1 MTWNGCGKS
10 GVVKSRVGDWYT
22 EYGSVYH
29 LVLSFEHDANNDVQI
44 LQCQLA
50 LNFDVG
56 SSMRVN
62 ELLKPLP
69 CAEELWEASNA
80 EIWLSR
86 FQNHTMA
93 YDPPGL
99 CSALATVVQMK
110 SVPTGVG
117 GFGRLAMVHA
127 IYQTTFDLRSFVT
140 NPLILDL
147 TGPSLNAVLTM
158 RTWQSRVF
166 TCLENL
172 TPLEPVGSHEL
183 ALLHHNTNWLLQ
195 SNFMTTIHHVK
206 LLTVAPIGDIFFFVS
221 PRSDPTD
228 LTRVRESLLDWV
240 SHDGGQD
247 ARRAVLSASIIF
259 TMTRLRP
266 SQSFHESIPFLM
278 ATLTIWIY
286 NHLMAPLINGTREPL
301 IERGILGGAPVTLRL
316 DQAVTAEGSRTWIE
330 SEAGTVRG
338 YLADVGSL
346 HDHSAGKRLLI
357 TGCQVLSS
365 MQSWGPSRGFAKQL
379 KTLLDK
385 HYR

>member
-1 MTWNGCGKS
+1 MTWNGRGNS
-10 GVVKSRVGDWYT
+10 GVKKSHVGDWCT

-29 LVLSFEHDANNDVQI
+29 LVLSFGHDADKVQI

-56 SSMRVN
+56 SNMRMN

-69 CAEELWEASNA
+69 CAEELWEAPNA
-80 EIWLSR
+80 EIWLSLFR
-86 FQNHTMA
+86 NHAMA
-93 YDPPGL
+93 LDPPGL
-99 CSALATVVQMK
+99 CSALATVVQIQ
-110 SVPTGVG
+110 SVPIGIG

-140 NPLILDL
+140 NPLIRDL
-147 TGPSLNAVLTM
+147 TGPSLNAGLTM

-166 TCLENL
+166 TCLEFL
-172 TPLEPVGSHEL
+172 TPLEPVGAHEF
-183 ALLHHNTNWLLQ
+183 ALLQHNTSWLLQ
-195 SNFMTTIHHVK
+195 SNFITTIHHVK

-228 LTRVRESLLDWV
+228 LARVRENLLDWV

-259 TMTRLRP
+259 TITRLRP

-286 NHLMAPLINGTREPL
+286 NHLMAPLLNGTCEPST
-301 IERGILGGAPVTLRL
+301 ERGHAPITLRL
-316 DQAVTAEGSRTWIE
+316 DQAVTSEGSRTWIE

-379 KTLLDK
+379 KTLLDM